1 MSLRKKKIKIEDY
14 DNYEEYENID
24 DASTINGLEDYDEV
38 IYEDEENLDIDDDFD
53 EDNDYSEESSS
64 EKHIK
69 NPKKITKIINII
81 FYILIILMIMVTIDV
96 ISVSRYNSGPY
107 FAIKTATYKDG
118 GTKVYYGLGYK
129 VIKYHQEQGRRDMVI
144 GSWFMSYDTD
154 PVEVDSL
161 DLSIEYKKNIE
172 KTYQKFNNKFL
183 RIIGTYKSYDK
194 KSRKLTFGYQ
204 DPDNSYT
211 LDIVCTLAK
220 DTEEKEFE
228 ENQKIT
234 VIGTAKDFKPSTNK
248 KPNTLYLSNCFAE

>member
-1 MSLRKKKIKIEDY
+1 MKKKKNKIEDY
-14 DNYEEYENID
+14 DEYEEYEEYENIE
-24 DASTINGLEDYDEV
+24 DASTIKGLEDYDE
-38 IYEDEENLDIDDDFD
+38 ILYEDEESFDSIEDDAYD
-53 EDNDYSEESSS
+53 EESSS
-64 EKHIK
+64 KKHIK
-69 NPKKITKIINII
+69 NPQKITKIINVI
-81 FYILIILMIMVTIDV
+81 FYILIILMIMITIDV

-107 FAIKTATYKDG
+107 FAIKSATYKDG
-118 GTKVYYGLGYK
+118 GTKVYYGIGYK
-129 VIKYHQEQGRRDMVI
+129 VIKYHQEQGRRDMAI

-161 DLSIEYKKNIE
+161 DLAIEYKKNIE

-183 RIIGTYKSYDK
+183 RITGTYKDYDK

-211 LDIVCTLAK
+211 IDIVCTLAK
-220 DTEEKEFE
+220 DAEEKEFK